1 MRNLKIFCLLA
12 CIWLM
17 VGGCI
22 RDKNKCGDGRATT
35 YGMVRFYLED
45 ELGRNYIAAK
55 QLPPGSLV
63 VYDANL
69 NYATAFGGILSWE
82 QEQKSYFGD
91 SRQIQVDFGRKSEPI
106 GVVQSKTFYVKI
118 DQDMDT
124 LKVEYKIEDEC
135 MRMSN
140 FKALYNG
147 SVVYTEVK
155 LTGAPTYDFTVIK
168 K

>member
-17 VGGCI
+17 VGGCN
-22 RDKNKCGDGRATT
+22 RRGGTCGEGPAVIN
-35 YGMVRFYLED
+35 GMVHFDIKD

-69 NYATAFGGILSWE
+69 NYATALGGMLNWE
-82 QEQKSYFGD
+82 QEQKYYFGD
-91 SRQIQVDFGRKSEPI
+91 YREVRIDFAKKSEPI

-118 DQDMDT
+118 DKDMDT
-124 LKVEYKIEDEC
+124 LKVEYKILDGC
-135 MRMSN
+135 MRMGN
-140 FKALYNG
+140 FRAYYNDQIVHKDDYV
-147 SVVYTEVK
+147 SPSADY
-155 LTGAPTYDFTVIK
+155 FFNVIK